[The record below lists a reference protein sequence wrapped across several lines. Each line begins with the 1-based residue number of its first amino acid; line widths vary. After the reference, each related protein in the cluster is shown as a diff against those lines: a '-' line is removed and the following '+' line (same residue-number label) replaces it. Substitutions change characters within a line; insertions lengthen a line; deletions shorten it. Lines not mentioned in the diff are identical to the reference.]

1 MSSAAPETLEETG
14 KNPLPARERT
24 RSLRRRIRR
33 GGRYISRRIAELM
46 PAGLFGR
53 SLIIIVAPMLIL
65 QTIMTFVFMERHWQ
79 FVTER
84 LSTAVV
90 RDIAALVDIIETY
103 PQDADFEQVR
113 RIARDRMNLQV
124 NFLRDQELPPPAPK
138 PFFSIVDT
146 ALSREITGRVNRPF
160 WIDTVGDSD
169 LLEIRIKLGD
179 DVMRVF
185 VRRKQAS
192 ASNTHIFLL
201 WMAGSSIVLLFI
213 AILFLR
219 NQIRPIQR
227 LAEAAD
233 RFGKGRAVPD
243 DFRPRGAA
251 EVRRATVSF
260 LEMRDRVERSLEQ
273 RTAMLAGISHDLR
286 TVLTR
291 FRLQLA
297 LLNETPEVDALNQD
311 VSDMQ
316 GMVQGY
322 LDFARGDTG
331 EEAVNTDIRS
341 LLSRFETE
349 AKMLG
354 KGWSMSVEGDPMVH
368 VRPTAFSRL
377 LSNLVSNGFHYGSR
391 VSVHVIHKRKWLT
404 IEVHDNGPGIP
415 EEHRDDVF
423 KPFVRLDAA
432 RNMDESGTGLG
443 LSIASDIA
451 HTHGGEIELD
461 DSPLG
466 GLLAIVR
473 LPA

>member
-1 MSSAAPETLEETG
+1 MMTDAATD
-14 KNPLPARERT
+14 KADKLPATRERA
-24 RSLRRRIRR
+24 RALPRRIRR
-33 GGRYISRRIAELM
+33 AWRMFSRRVAGLM

-79 FVTER
+79 FVTDR

-103 PQDADFEQVR
+103 PQDVEFGEVR
-113 RIARDRMNLQV
+113 RIARERMNLQV
-124 NFLRDQELPPPAPK
+124 NFLRDEELPPPAPK

-297 LLNETPEVDALNQD
+297 LLKTSAETEALNED
-311 VSDMQ
+311 VNDMQ

-322 LDFARGDTG
+322 LDFAQGDTG
-331 EEAVNTDIRS
+331 EETAPTDIKN
-341 LLSRFETE
+341 LLARFETQ
-349 AKMLG
+349 ARMLG
-354 KGWSMSVEGDPMVH
+354 KGWSVSIEGNPMVQ

-377 LSNLVSNGFHYGSR
+377 LSNLVSNGFHYGDR
-391 VSVHVIHKRKWLT
+391 VAVHVAHKRKWLT

-415 EEHRDDVF
+415 EEERENVF

-432 RNMDESGTGLG
+432 RNMDETGTGLG

-461 DSPLG
+461 ESPMG